1 MSFAASVRGPECY
14 RCTASSGWSRLG
26 ASGLFTVCYLYLSL
40 PAIPG
45 DKCCWNEAGDSQGRH
60 CWSQQCR
67 TGVIARAGVSG
78 LSSPCPPRRSLSQG
92 STNAVVLDVA
102 QTGGHK
108 KRVRR
113 SSFLNAKK
121 LYKDTQMA
129 RKVKQYLSNLELEMD
144 EKSLQM
150 LSLQCEP
157 ATSTRE
163 SPPLPRWLWAS
174 CRQQL
179 RGRGAEQ
186 ELLRLSLSQVRGP
199 CRRTLWAPR
208 AAFSLTTAY
217 PVSSAIWSDCVP
229 LGRCLPW
236 GG

>member
-1 MSFAASVRGPECY
+1 MPVVCLLCVTCISLYPQFPVTSAVGMKQVTPRVDTVGL
-14 RCTASSGWSRLG
+14 SS
-26 ASGLFTVCYLYLSL
+26 AT
-40 PAIPG
+40 
-45 DKCCWNEAGDSQGRH
+45 
-60 CWSQQCR
+60 QC
-67 TGVIARAGVSG
+67 VIARAGVSG

-108 KRVRR
+108 KRVCR

-199 CRRTLWAPR
+199 CRRTLRAPR